1 MKSTSINSDV
11 APDAVIP
18 VNAGIQLNQA
28 SGFRVQPGMTMDG
41 SALNT
46 ATLETTAPLARP
58 VRHTPWRA
66 RHLHWLM
73 QDLAGVARQPE
84 QDHRTHLRATLEWV
98 YRAQDACRT
107 TADSGCVAAGFTF
120 GLGWLPAS
128 ADITGRLIETLL
140 PAADYLA
147 WPVLVDRAHA
157 MLDALLAQADAGSTG
172 RIHGLIAGHVQ
183 LGRSECLARAVRSGQ
198 ALADAPMISLV
209 QHAQAAHALAAVGVI
224 AGESSLL
231 DAAHR
236 HLATVLAHQT
246 PCGWFPAA
254 VVPVSTFS
262 LSDILHSL
270 IQASRLLDDAPAHQ
284 SALKAG
290 HGLRSHLRDDGWL
303 AGAFDDGWMP
313 AAPHVCVT
321 GLAQLAVC
329 WLRLAHIT
337 QDASW
342 RDAAWRALA
351 WIKRNQR
358 TMGDD
363 LALRNALPCAVPIWS
378 GPAAFCFDTLS
389 AKYFADALM
398 MDMVGIS
405 IPPEVPG
412 VRHA

>member
-18 VNAGIQLNQA
+18 ADAGIQSNQA

-41 SALNT
+41 SSLNT

-58 VRHTPWRA
+58 VRHTLWRA

-73 QDLAGVARQPE
+73 Q
-84 QDHRTHLRATLEWV
+84 
-98 YRAQDACRT
+98 
-107 TADSGCVAAGFTF
+107 
-120 GLGWLPAS
+120 
-128 ADITGRLIETLL
+128 
-140 PAADYLA
+140 
-147 WPVLVDRAHA
+147 
-157 MLDALLAQADAGSTG
+157 
-172 RIHGLIAGHVQ
+172 
-183 LGRSECLARAVRSGQ
+183 
-198 ALADAPMISLV
+198 
-209 QHAQAAHALAAVGVI
+209 
-224 AGESSLL
+224 
-231 DAAHR
+231 
-236 HLATVLAHQT
+236 
-246 PCGWFPAA
+246 
-254 VVPVSTFS
+254 
-262 LSDILHSL
+262 
-270 IQASRLLDDAPAHQ
+270 ASRLPDDAPAHQ

-290 HGLRSHLRDDGWL
+290 HGLRSHL
-303 AGAFDDGWMP
+303 
-313 AAPHVCVT
+313 
-321 GLAQLAVC
+321 
-329 WLRLAHIT
+329 
-337 QDASW
+337 

-363 LALRNALPCAVPIWS
+363 LALRDALPCAVPIWS